1 MSLQPISECD
11 PILKFHDIVSW
22 RHDIVS
28 KFTISGPILAIS
40 GPISC
45 TYRVHTVSRHTRY
58 FQYRARY
65 RVFFRYRARYRVHIV
80 YIPLVAI
87 ADIVF
92 FTDIGPDMDPI
103 LQTISQ
109 YTEIMYKK
117 TRHRPRCVCNITIYG
132 YRVLSDVGAFT
143 WCQGRY
149 VTCCQCASA
158 PRRPHWP
165 GAPTGPASES
175 AQALQL
181 EQARS
186 TVEFSSLL
194 EM

>member
-1 MSLQPISECD
+1 M
-11 PILKFHDIVSW
+11 
-22 RHDIVS
+22 S

-65 RVFFRYRARYRVHIV
+65 RVFSRYRARYRVHIV

-117 TRHRPRCVCNITIYG
+117 ARHRPRCVCNITIYG
-132 YRVLSDVGAFT
+132 YRVLSDIVSFDMMSGT
-143 WCQGRY
+143 IY
-149 VTCCQCASA
+149 HL
-158 PRRPHWP
+158 PRLRPP
-165 GAPTGPASES
+165 PAALAT
-175 AQALQL
+175 AQALQPVQPL
-181 EQARS
+181 GPLSA
-186 TVEFSSLL
+186 
-194 EM
+194 